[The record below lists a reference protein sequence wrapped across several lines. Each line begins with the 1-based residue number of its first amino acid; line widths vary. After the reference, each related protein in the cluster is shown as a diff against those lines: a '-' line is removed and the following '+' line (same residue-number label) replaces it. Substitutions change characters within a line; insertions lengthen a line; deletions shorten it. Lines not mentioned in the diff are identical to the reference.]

1 MWSSPEDK
9 KAQWKPRPR
18 TFGLGQSGLCS
29 LCTSPYIGL
38 LLLPML
44 AFLPPFFI
52 LGITATK
59 CHNLSTPGP
68 FRDLYF
74 PYFGPNFQKKKS
86 DRLSSFM
93 RARLQMSVA
102 AIVEPVDWQLQIA
115 RPLQSSLSNW
125 ARVWAGDASGSQG
138 LAFFLS
144 CHLFSQFSFIVVGQ
158 GRSTK
163 LLGRADIQQQNEL
176 LFLLLYSYLQ
186 SLPQFSLRR
195 EKSQNLLPRPA
206 TDGWFLFLSGWEY
219 RGRWLSYIVFPPL
232 KKPQRH
238 SLVSMVVSFL

>member
-18 TFGLGQSGLCS
+18 TFVLGRSGLCS

-138 LAFFLS
+138 LAFCSWSVLWRLWAIQTMKPSMIKKKKKKS
-144 CHLFSQFSFIVVGQ
+144 CYAYHM
-158 GRSTK
+158 K
-163 LLGRADIQQQNEL
+163 YN
-176 LFLLLYSYLQ
+176 
-186 SLPQFSLRR
+186 
-195 EKSQNLLPRPA
+195 
-206 TDGWFLFLSGWEY
+206 
-219 RGRWLSYIVFPPL
+219 
-232 KKPQRH
+232 
-238 SLVSMVVSFL
+238 